1 MCDTFVK
8 RGEASFFGKNSD
20 RSCNEPNLVMYF
32 PAAKHFEP
40 RLQATYITLP
50 QVEYTNGVLLVKPS
64 WMWGA
69 EMGIN
74 DKGVCIGNE
83 AVFTKSR
90 SNKIQSLIGM
100 DFLRLALERGEN
112 AKQCAQIIIDLL
124 QEYGQGGNCGF
135 DKRFYYCNSFLIA
148 DKGTSYILETN
159 DKEYKLTETAK
170 DANISNRLS
179 ITEDDFAGVHSD
191 FLFTHFSQSKKRQ
204 RALSCALE
212 NVKGLEEAFDALR
225 RHDAEDYKILF
236 GRGSVSSVCMHQSFL
251 GDHTTGSFVY
261 QFGEPVFWVTG
272 SSTPCLS
279 VFKPVS
285 LQNPYEPCF
294 TDAKKA
300 YSYWLTREKVLR
312 ALYCEKI
319 NLEQYKEKAQTLEKE
334 FVRGYDRLDKKDANA
349 VKAFCENCS
358 KREVE
363 FIASYA
369 KEGEEILKAEDI
381 PSSWKK
387 RNAKLL
393 KGDPFSP
400 FLQRRVK

>member
-8 RGEASFFGKNSD
+8 RSSVSFFGKNSD

-32 PAAKHFEP
+32 PAASHFEP

-50 QVEYTNGVLLVKPS
+50 QVERTNGVILVKPS

-83 AVFTKSR
+83 AVFTKSKI
-90 SNKIQSLIGM
+90 NKDKSLIGM
-100 DFLRLALERGEN
+100 DLLRLALERGNN

-148 DKGTSYILETN
+148 DKDSSYILETN
-159 DKEYKLTETAK
+159 DKEYMLVQKEG

-179 ITEDDFAGVHSD
+179 ITEKDFAKTHSD
-191 FLFTHFSQSKKRQ
+191 ILFTHFSQSKKRQ
-204 RALSCALE
+204 RCVSCALE
-212 NVKGLEEAFDALR
+212 KVTKLEEAFAALR
-225 RHDAEDYKILF
+225 AHDIKDYGTLF
-236 GRGSVSSVCMHQSFL
+236 SKGSLSSVCMHQSFM

-261 QFGEPVFWVTG
+261 QLGEPVIWVTA
-272 SSTPCLS
+272 SSSPCLS

-285 LQNPYEPCF
+285 LENPAEPCF
-294 TDAKKA
+294 TDAKKS
-300 YSYWLTREKVLR
+300 YGYWLAREKVLR

-319 NLEQYKEKAQTLEKE
+319 NLGQYRENIEKLQRE
-334 FVRGYDRLDKKDANA
+334 FLNGYAKLDKKDAAA
-349 VKAFCENCS
+349 VKAFCQDCAKKEG
-358 KREVE
+358 E
-363 FIASYA
+363 FIASYRA
-369 KEGEEILKAEDI
+369 EGEEILKDENI
-381 PSSWKK
+381 PSVWKK